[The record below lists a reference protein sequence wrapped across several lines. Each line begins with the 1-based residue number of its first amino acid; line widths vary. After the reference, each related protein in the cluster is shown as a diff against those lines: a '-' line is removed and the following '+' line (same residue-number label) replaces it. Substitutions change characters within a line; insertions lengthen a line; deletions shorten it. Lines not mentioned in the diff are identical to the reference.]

1 MPISPEAPAVLAPSK
16 TIVEALVR
24 MGRAVQK
31 ATIYPQ
37 GHPAIPGAVE
47 HFLEVLPGALEGRPE
62 LSLGIAVDQF
72 LIDGVPL
79 DEKQGV
85 LSWLA
90 QHLHERGL
98 ASVTFAG
105 DLQEAVVVSFVRWL
119 AKPAE
124 NERDREDPP
133 SFDGITM
140 ARFDYAKA
148 RFGED
153 PAEADGTER
162 DAVRAWHAVMGGM
175 ATGCG
180 LETGGWTSDDPTE
193 MAMEVNALLQKPE
206 GPGVRSIASRVIA
219 MGMTLSNVPEHLRGP
234 LKRRLGAF
242 IGGLTPALREQLLRV
257 DPNSS
262 RQKLEFVTEMIDA
275 LPKTTVIDVL
285 GKLDKSGAHVPHQ
298 FITLMNKLIGVSAQD
313 AALRREVGERLE
325 TVGVPRALM
334 DREPQKVRDV
344 LSEVMQSRIEKT
356 WNPEKYQALL
366 EELSAKKVDQ
376 GSAVT
381 STRYSDPR
389 DSEGNRAHVS
399 DIALRLLV
407 AKPEAPEASGFL
419 KCLEEDAPRA
429 VDSGRFEQVHEAAS
443 TLRRMA
449 GGTGELSP
457 GLQQQVQGYLSTFTR
472 EEQVRKIIAAAEEG
486 DGLVPPAILGLFLL
500 AGAEAVDAAL
510 KRLAEVQ
517 DGPGREPLTQLL
529 VAADPEAFTAAVGRQ
544 RGEGWAA
551 LRVLFPVL
559 HRIGGT
565 RAVDLALTFVGNEDT
580 RIRVDTLRV
589 LIACD
594 NRPGQAFRYLE
605 RAMADENPRVVAFA
619 IAQARQSGGSD
630 MTYLL
635 GTFLN
640 SEARS
645 AGDYDLR
652 VQAIWAL
659 AAFRSP
665 EARDIL
671 ISILSGRKIALWVK
685 DQRISEA
692 LEGALVQIGDAASE
706 AAVRRWRISPS
717 RWLSMLLVSGKVKDR

>member
-47 HFLEVLPGALEGRPE
+47 HFLEVLPGALEGRPA

-85 LSWLA
+85 ISWLA

-98 ASVTFAG
+98 ASITFAG
-105 DLQEAVVVSFVRWL
+105 TLQEAVVVSFVRWL
-119 AKPAE
+119 AGSTE
-124 NERDREDPP
+124 SERERPDPP
-133 SFDGITM
+133 AFDGITM
-140 ARFDYAKA
+140 VRFDYARA

-175 ATGCG
+175 AEGCG
-180 LETGGWTSDDPTE
+180 LETSGWTSDDPAE
-193 MAMEVNALLQKPE
+193 MAKEVNDLLQKQE

-219 MGMTLSNVPEHLRGP
+219 MGATLSNVPEHLRAP

-242 IGGLTPALREQLLRV
+242 IGSLTPALREQLLRV

-262 RQKLEFVTEMIDA
+262 RQKLEFVTELIDV

-285 GKLDKSGAHVPHQ
+285 GTLDKSGAHVPHQ

-313 AALRREVGERLE
+313 ATLRREVGGKLE
-325 TVGVPRALM
+325 TMGVPRALM
-334 DREPQKVRDV
+334 DREPEKVKDV
-344 LSEVMQSRIEKT
+344 LTEVMQSRIEKT
-356 WNPEKYQALL
+356 WNPESYQALL
-366 EELSAKKVDQ
+366 EELSARKVA
-376 GSAVT
+376 GATTVT
-381 STRYSDPR
+381 SSRYADPK
-389 DSEGNRAHVS
+389 DGEGNRAHVS
-399 DIALRLLV
+399 EIALRLLV
-407 AKPEAPEASGFL
+407 ARPDAPEASDFV

-429 VDSGRFEQVHEAAS
+429 VGCGRFEQVHEAAS

-449 GGTGELSP
+449 GGVGELSQE
-457 GLQQQVQGYLSTFTR
+457 LQQQVQGYLSTFTR

-486 DGLVPPAILGLFLL
+486 EGLVPPAILGLFLL
-500 AGAEAVDAAL
+500 AGSEAVDAAL
-510 KRLAEVQ
+510 KRLAEIQ
-517 DGPGREPLTQLL
+517 DGPEREPITQLL
-529 VAADPEAFTAAVGRQ
+529 VAADPEAFTAAVGRK
-544 RGEGWAA
+544 RGEGWAV

-565 RAVDLALTFVGNEDT
+565 RAVDLAMTFVGNEDA
-580 RIRVDTLRV
+580 RIRVDALRV

-594 NRPGQAFRYLE
+594 SRPGQAFRYLE
-605 RAMADENPRVVAFA
+605 RAVADESPRVVAFA
-619 IAQARQSGGSD
+619 VSQARQTGGSD

-640 SEARS
+640 TEARN
-645 AGDYDLR
+645 ANDYDLR
-652 VQAIWAL
+652 VQTIWAL
-659 AAFRSP
+659 AAFRTP

-671 ISILSGRKIALWVK
+671 INMLSRRKIALWVN
-685 DQRISEA
+685 DQRISDA
-692 LEGALVQIGDAASE
+692 LEGALVQIGDAVSE

-717 RWLSMLLVSGKVKDR
+717 RWISMLLVSGKVKDK